1 MAESKQSWDVF
12 CKIVD
17 NFGDIGV
24 CWRLAKQLHNEY
36 GFVVRLFVDDLPTVA
51 KILAGLS
58 NAVEQTYD
66 GVTIVR
72 WDTETSFSHA
82 ADVVL
87 ETFACGLPAAYLKQM
102 NAEIIW
108 VNVDYLSAES
118 WVPEFHALNGKHRE
132 TGFTR
137 HFYFP
142 GFNEQTGGLLREQDL
157 MTRRSDFHQADAQ
170 QRDFW
175 NSLQINH
182 RLEDLNISLFSY
194 ENAPIN
200 AFLQYLADG
209 NRQASVFMPFNDH
222 LPTSLLG
229 RHDLAV
235 GDAIKSGN
243 LTLHILPF
251 LSQEDYDSLLW
262 ICDINFVRGED
273 SWLRAIWSGKP
284 FIWQP
289 YWQEDN
295 AHMLKLNAFLGDF
308 YVQLD
313 IDQTL
318 KKLHESWSTLVFDHQ
333 VWQDYLS
340 KLDAISAHTQQQS
353 NHLIQQDDL
362 ATKLVDFCV
371 HSAN

>member
-1 MAESKQSWDVF
+1 MVELKQSWDIF

-24 CWRLAKQLHNEY
+24 CWRLAKQLHHEH
-36 GFVVRLFVDDLPTVA
+36 GLSVRLFVDDLSDAT
-51 KILAGLS
+51 KILTGVS
-58 NAVEQTYD
+58 NAAEQTYE
-66 GVTIVR
+66 GVTVVR
-72 WDTETSFSHA
+72 WGGATSFSHA

-87 ETFACGLPAAYLKQM
+87 ETFACGLPDAYLKQM
-102 NAEIIW
+102 TTKTVW

-118 WVPEFHALNGKHRE
+118 WVQEFHALNGLHRE

-157 MTRRSDFHQADAQ
+157 MTRRSNFQQANAPQ
-170 QRDFW
+170 QLNFW

-182 RLEDLNISLFSY
+182 RVDDLNISLFSY
-194 ENAPIN
+194 ENAPVN
-200 AFLQYLADG
+200 AFLQSLVDG
-209 NRQASVFMPFNDH
+209 DRQASVFMPFNQH
-222 LPTSLLG
+222 LPTPLLDQ
-229 RHDLAV
+229 HDLAV
-235 GDAIKSGN
+235 GDAIQTGN

-251 LSQEDYDSLLW
+251 LSQEDYDVLLW
-262 ICDINFVRGED
+262 ACDINFVRGED
-273 SWLRAIWSGKP
+273 SWVRAVWSGKP
-284 FIWQP
+284 FVWQP

-295 AHMLKLNAFLGDF
+295 AHLLKLNAFLDNF
-308 YVQLD
+308 YDHPD
-313 IDQTL
+313 IDHTL
-318 KKLHESWSTLVFDHQ
+318 TKLHELWSTQVFHHD

-362 ATKLVDFCV
+362 ATKLVEFCV
-371 HSAN
+371 S